1 MRRLLV
7 RYGLAMTSVVLV
19 AFLVPLGL
27 LSRSLAENRALEG
40 ARRDAQSV
48 AVFAGGAGADRAQ
61 LEAAVLAANEGPRR
75 TTVFLPDSTTV
86 GAPATADPGV
96 RLAQGGRAATA
107 RADGGAALLLPV
119 GGAAGVSVV
128 RTFVPDSELMAGVGQ
143 SWLVLLAVGVVL
155 LAGTALAGD
164 RIARRLARSV
174 DDLAAVAARL
184 GAGDLTARVEP
195 SGPPEVASVGAVLNG
210 LGAQVSGLVA
220 AERELVADLSHRLR
234 TPITALR
241 LDVDGIAD
249 PEDRERLEA
258 HVDQLVE
265 AVDAVVW
272 AARHP
277 AHGRSEV
284 GSDAAAV
291 VGDRSRFWAVL
302 AADRGRLLRVDVPA
316 EPVRVLVPAADLGAA
331 LDALVDNVFSHTP
344 DGTSFSLVVRE
355 VGDLVHVVVEDEGP
369 GVAGPGLVDR
379 GRSGRGSTGLGLDV
393 ARRTAVRA
401 GGRMVLT
408 TGPSG
413 GARVDLELPRPQP
426 ALAEP

>member
-75 TTVFLPDSTTV
+75 TTVFLPDGTTA
-86 GAPATADPGV
+86 GAPATADAAV
-96 RLAQGGRAATA
+96 QLAQGGRAATA
-107 RADGGAALLLPV
+107 RADGGAELLLPV

-128 RTFVPDSELMAGVGQ
+128 RTFVPDSELRAGVNQ

-155 LAGTALAGD
+155 LAGTAVAGD

-174 DDLAAVAARL
+174 DDLAAVAERL

-241 LDVDGIAD
+241 LDVDAVAD

-258 HVDQLVE
+258 HIEELVQ

-272 AARHP
+272 TARHP
-277 AHGRSEV
+277 AHDRSEV
-284 GSDAAAV
+284 GCDAAAV
-291 VGDRSRFWAVL
+291 VGGRARFWAVL
-302 AADRGRLLRVDVPA
+302 AADRGRPLSVDVPS
-316 EPVRVLVPAADLGAA
+316 EPVAVLVSAADLGAA

-344 DGTSFSLVVRE
+344 EGTGFALSVEADDDVI
-355 VGDLVHVVVEDEGP
+355 HVVVEDAGP
-369 GVAGPGLVDR
+369 GLAGPGLVDR
-379 GRSGRGSTGLGLDV
+379 GRSGGGSTGLGLDV
-393 ARRTAVRA
+393 ARRTAERA
-401 GGRMVLT
+401 GGQMVL
-408 TGPSG
+408 GAGASG
-413 GARVDLELPRPQP
+413 GARVDLQLPRP
-426 ALAEP
+426 